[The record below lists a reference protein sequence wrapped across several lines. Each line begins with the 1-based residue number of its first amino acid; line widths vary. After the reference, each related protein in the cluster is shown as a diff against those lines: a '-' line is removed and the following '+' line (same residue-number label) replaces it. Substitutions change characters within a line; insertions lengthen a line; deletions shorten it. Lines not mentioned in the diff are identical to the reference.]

1 MTHRALLLGAA
12 YGSLLHVPRSLD
24 RLEAALGKHG
34 FRPIERH
41 LDLAPEALL
50 ARLERFAATVEVGD
64 AVAVVYVG
72 HGGHRHGLG
81 YLRPSP
87 GLRPVV
93 GLELGARLAAL
104 LPTTSN
110 VTLVLDCCHAAGVL
124 EDPSHL
130 DATALCRMVAAQCER
145 IDRFEALPDEA
156 PLEHVVQLLAA
167 AAPENALEDHERA
180 CGLFSSALADVLE
193 HCVGS
198 EVAWHEVLD
207 EMRLRMRT
215 RPGGREQSPTLGG
228 RHARRV
234 PFSERES
241 SLNYDDFA
249 CTLLRSGIHVEAGAL
264 AGITPTDRFAMRA
277 LGTPLGA
284 AAPLASV
291 TELGPDHAVLTP
303 DGDSPPLPLGLP
315 LRAVRT
321 MPTRHPP
328 PSRWQQL
335 LDAIALSPRLPP
347 AAFALR
353 WGHIDHDTLTQ
364 LPEEGGRI
372 GSDDDLWIA
381 FGTRRSKYA
390 YRLYFAVF
398 HLGPDGRLTPLSPA
412 HPQGLMLPCDHDFL
426 LASRLAHGLA
436 HADTLAWS
444 KGQPPGAHALVVLIS
459 DRPIAVDTIARS
471 IHEAFADPLA
481 PPTTLY
487 ALARMNFSVIRGRV
501 RDLSCH
507 LRAP

>member
-50 ARLERFAATVEVGD
+50 AKLERFAATVEVGD

-93 GLELGARLAAL
+93 GLELGARLTAL

-110 VTLVLDCCHAAGVL
+110 ITLVLDCCHAAGVL

-130 DATALCRMVAAQCER
+130 DASALCRMVAAQCER
-145 IDRFEALPDEA
+145 IDRFEAWPGEA
-156 PLEHVVQLLAA
+156 PLDHVVQLLAA
-167 AAPENALEDHERA
+167 ATPQNALEDLERA

-193 HCVGS
+193 SCVGS
-198 EVAWHEVLD
+198 EVAWHEVLG
-207 EMRLRMRT
+207 ETRLRMRMC
-215 RPGGREQSPTLGG
+215 RGGHEQAPTLGG

-234 PFSERES
+234 PFTDRES
-241 SLNYDDFA
+241 ELHYDDFA
-249 CTLLRSGIHVEAGAL
+249 CTPGSFGIHVEAGAL
-264 AGITPTDRFAMRA
+264 AGINLTDRFALRA
-277 LGTPLGA
+277 LGSPLRA
-284 AAPLASV
+284 DAPLAGV
-291 TELGPDHAVLTP
+291 TELGRDHTVLTL
-303 DGDSPPLPLGLP
+303 DGDSPLLPLDGP

-321 MPTRHPP
+321 GATRERPA
-328 PSRWQQL
+328 SRWQRL
-335 LDAIALSPRLPP
+335 LNAILLSPRLPP
-347 AAFALR
+347 EAFDIR
-353 WGHIDHDTLTQ
+353 WGRVDHDTLTR
-364 LPEEGGRI
+364 LPEQDASI
-372 GSDDDLWIA
+372 GPDDDLWIA

-390 YRLYFAVF
+390 YRVYFAVF
-398 HLGPDGRLTPLSPA
+398 HLDPDDRLTTLNPA

-426 LASRLAHGLA
+426 LASRLTQGLA

-444 KGQPPGAHALVVLIS
+444 KKQPPGEHALVVLLS
-459 DRPIAVDTIARS
+459 DTPIAVHAIARP
-471 IHEAFADPLA
+471 IHEADLPA
-481 PPTTLY
+481 PPTALY
-487 ALARMNFSVIRGRV
+487 ALARINFFV
-501 RDLSCH
+501 D
-507 LRAP
+507 